1 MANADLNMVALTGRL
16 TREGDLRYTQGGMAI
31 LNFSIAVNRVRRSAD
46 GSRTDETSFIDCVYF
61 GKAAEGINQ
70 YLEKGKQVAINGEL
84 RQDRWEQDG
93 QTRSRVQVYVNS
105 ITLIGGGS
113 RNGQDG
119 GYQGNGGYQRQSGNY
134 QNSNGGYQNNGYQN
148 GNGGYQNNNGS
159 YSRSNSSYGQSGNMN
174 NVQRNVPP
182 QSAAIDEQMNG
193 GPETFDD
200 DVIPF

>member
-16 TREGDLRYTQGGMAI
+16 TREGDLRYSQGGMAI
-31 LNFSIAVNRVRRSAD
+31 LRFSIAVNRVRRGAD

-93 QTRSRVQVYVNS
+93 QTRSRIQVYVNS
-105 ITLIGGGS
+105 ITLIGGSS
-113 RNGQDG
+113 RGQDG
-119 GYQGNGGYQRQSGNY
+119 GYQGNGGNGGYQRQS
-134 QNSNGGYQNNGYQN
+134 GYQNNGYQN
-148 GNGGYQNNNGS
+148 SSNGYQNNSGS
-159 YSRSNSSYGQSGNMN
+159 YGRSSYGQSGNMN
-174 NVQRNVPP
+174 SVQRNVPP
-182 QSAAIDEQMNG
+182 QSAAIDDSITG
-193 GPETFDD
+193 GPESFDD

>member
-31 LNFSIAVNRVRRSAD
+31 LNFSIAVNRVRRQAD
-46 GSRTDETSFIDCVYF
+46 GSRADETSFFDCVYF

-93 QTRSRVQVYVNS
+93 QTRSKVQVYVNS

-119 GYQGNGGYQRQSGNY
+119 GFQGNGGYQRNNY
-134 QNSNGGYQNNGYQN
+134 QNNNGGYQNNSYQN
-148 GNGGYQNNNGS
+148 GGNGYQSNGS
-159 YSRSNSSYGQSGNMN
+159 YNRSNNGYGQSGNMN

-182 QSAAIDEQMNG
+182 QSADIDDQIKG

>member
-93 QTRSRVQVYVNS
+93 QTRSRIQVYVNS
-105 ITLIGGGS
+105 ITLIGGSS

-119 GYQGNGGYQRQSGNY
+119 GYQGNGGYQRQSNY
-134 QNSNGGYQNNGYQN
+134 QNNYQNNQNNGYQN
-148 GNGGYQNNNGS
+148 NGS
-159 YSRSNSSYGQSGNMN
+159 YGRSSYGQAGNMN

-182 QSAAIDEQMNG
+182 QSAAIDDQLKG
-193 GPETFDD
+193 GPESFDD